1 MKRTRAQL
9 KAQARQALVGNYG
22 IAIGAML
29 LVWVIYIVLFI
40 PLYLVSLFAGFTVDF
55 TGAYIGFTI
64 IWYVLF
70 YIFTLLFSIGILR
83 VAYQICMTGTAS
95 VGDLFYA
102 FRNHPMRFVGLL
114 LLLMLLQLLAYIPG
128 FVISV
133 IGQSFNISI
142 GPFWSFCS
150 VLVNLLFI
158 FFVSLQYT
166 LAPFVLIDHPDYRV
180 MESLRTSKELMKGN
194 RWRCVVLV
202 LSFIGVLLLG
212 YLSMGVGFLWLLP
225 YLQCTLM
232 FFYLDLKEEHNPP
245 VQVIP
250 DAWGF
255 DMEQEPIPTSETNLW
270 S

>member
-22 IAIGAML
+22 IAIGVVL
-29 LVWVIYIVLFI
+29 LVWVIYIALFI

-64 IWYVLF
+64 IWYLLF
-70 YIFTLLFSIGILR
+70 YIFALLFSIGILR

-102 FRNHPMRFVGLL
+102 FHNHPMRFVGLL
-114 LLLMLLQLLAYIPG
+114 LLIVLIHLLAYIPG
-128 FVISV
+128 FIITV
-133 IGQSFNISI
+133 IGQSFDGGSR
-142 GPFWSFCS
+142 FFLSFCS
-150 VLVNLLFI
+150 VLVNLLLM

-166 LAPFVLIDHPDYRV
+166 LAPLVLIDHPDYRA

-194 RWRCVVLV
+194 RWRCVVLM
-202 LSFIGVLLLG
+202 LSFIGVLMLG
-212 YLSMGVGFLWLLP
+212 YLSIGVGFLWLLP
-225 YLQCTLM
+225 YFQCTLM

-245 VQVIP
+245 GQVIP

-255 DMEQEPIPTSETNLW
+255 DMEQEPTPTSETNLW